1 MTYLLITVV
10 AIALAFAVYWF
21 ALRGRGDAPALGEG
35 KRPEALPPAA
45 SDKPTLQQKLDQ
57 RRGQMKG
64 ELPAPAVEAPP
75 PSSGKPSAAGTPAT
89 AKPGEAAEAPL
100 SSKPAPVSEGGAVEV
115 PAPAVTLEA
124 PVLEAAPP
132 PLSLRAPKTAAA
144 SRDAVRDLRKGLSR
158 SREGFF
164 GRLVALVSGR
174 ASIDPALVDELEEV
188 LVSADVGVK
197 GTTKILERLR
207 EVVGREGASD
217 PGQVW
222 EALRAEATR
231 MLERG
236 SGGLTSSAR
245 PTVVMLVGVNG
256 AGKTTTIGKLATK
269 LKGEGKKVVL
279 AAGDTFRAAAVQQLE
294 AWGKRVGCEVVR
306 GKDGAD
312 PASVAFE
319 AVQKGKAE
327 GADLVLIDTAGR
339 LQTKAPLME
348 ELRKVARTLG
358 KAADGAPHE
367 VWLVL
372 DATTGQNALSQAKQ
386 FGETLPLTGLVL
398 TKLDGT
404 AKGGIV
410 LSICEEMG
418 VPVRYIGLGERAD
431 DLHEFVPSEFVEALF
446 GDAGRAQ
453 DAA

>member
-10 AIALAFAVYWF
+10 AIALAVAVYWF
-21 ALRGRGDAPALGEG
+21 ALRGRPPEIGEG
-35 KRPEALPPAA
+35 KRPEALPPAT
-45 SDKPTLQQKLDQ
+45 SDKPTLQQKLEQ
-57 RRGQMKG
+57 RREQMKG
-64 ELPAPAVEAPP
+64 EPPPAAAPKEPEAPAADEAAPAAVEAPAAAAPLVVPPPAAADEPLPAAAATPAP
-75 PSSGKPSAAGTPAT
+75 PSARPA
-89 AKPGEAAEAPL
+89 
-100 SSKPAPVSEGGAVEV
+100 
-115 PAPAVTLEA
+115 
-124 PVLEAAPP
+124 
-132 PLSLRAPKTAAA
+132 KTADA

-164 GRLVALVSGR
+164 GRLVALVSGK
-174 ASIDPALVDELEEV
+174 STIDPALVDELEEV
-188 LVSADVGVK
+188 LVGADVGVK

-207 EVVGREGASD
+207 EAVGRDGAGD
-217 PGQVW
+217 PGRVW
-222 EALRAEATR
+222 EALRGEATR
-231 MLERG
+231 MLDRG
-236 SGGLTSSAR
+236 AGGVDLRAR

-269 LKGEGKKVVL
+269 FKAEGRRVVL

-319 AVQKGKAE
+319 AAQRAKAE

-358 KAADGAPHE
+358 KAAEGAPHE
-367 VWLVL
+367 TWLVL

-386 FGETLPLTGLVL
+386 FGETLPLTGIVL

-410 LSICEEMG
+410 LSISEEMG

-431 DLHEFVPSEFVEALF
+431 DLHEFVPAEFVEALF
-446 GDAGRAQ
+446 GDAGRTQ

>member
-21 ALRGRGDAPALGEG
+21 ALRGRGDAPELGAG

-75 PSSGKPSAAGTPAT
+75 PSSGAPGAPGAT
-89 AKPGEAAEAPL
+89 AEAP
-100 SSKPAPVSEGGAVEV
+100 SSKPAPASEGGAVEV
-115 PAPAVTLEA
+115 PAAAATVEA
-124 PVLEAAPP
+124 PVSEAPALPP
-132 PLSLRAPKTAAA
+132 ALSVRAPKTAAA

-174 ASIDPALVDELEEV
+174 TSIDPALVDELEEV

-207 EVVGREGASD
+207 EVVGREGAGN

-236 SGGLTSSAR
+236 SGGLTSNAR

-269 LKGEGKKVVL
+269 LKGEGKQVVL

-327 GADLVLIDTAGR
+327 GVDIVLIDTAGR

>member
-1 MTYLLITVV
+1 MTFLLITILV
-10 AIALAFAVYWF
+10 AAALFAAYWF
-21 ALRGRGDAPALGEG
+21 ALRNRAPELGEG
-35 KRPEALPPAA
+35 KQPEKLPPAP

-57 RRGQMKG
+57 RREQMKG
-64 ELPAPAVEAPP
+64 EKGDKAEKAEPPAATKAAPEPPPSEKAPPASAPASPEATPPPVPAEAPP
-75 PSSGKPSAAGTPAT
+75 PSEKAPPTPALAPPSA
-89 AKPGEAAEAPL
+89 
-100 SSKPAPVSEGGAVEV
+100 
-115 PAPAVTLEA
+115 
-124 PVLEAAPP
+124 
-132 PLSLRAPKTAAA
+132 RAPRSAAA
-144 SRDAVRDLRKGLSR
+144 ARDAVRDLRKGLSR

-164 GRLVALVSGR
+164 GRLVALVSGK
-174 ASIDPALVDELEEV
+174 AAIDPALVDELEEV

-207 EVVGREGASD
+207 EVVGRDGAGD
-217 PGQVW
+217 PDRVW
-222 EALRAEATR
+222 EALRGEATR
-231 MLERG
+231 MLEH
-236 SGGLTSSAR
+236 GGGRLELRAR
-245 PTVVMLVGVNG
+245 PMVVMLVGVNG

-269 LKGEGKKVVL
+269 LKGEGLRVVL

-294 AWGKRVGCEVVR
+294 AWGKRVGCDVVR

-319 AVQKGKAE
+319 AVQKAKAD

-358 KAADGAPHE
+358 KASEGAPHE
-367 VWLVL
+367 TWLVL

-410 LSICEEMG
+410 LSISEEMG

-431 DLHEFVPSEFVEALF
+431 DLHEFVASEFVEALF

>member
-1 MTYLLITVV
+1 
-10 AIALAFAVYWF
+10 VYWF
-21 ALRGRGDAPALGEG
+21 ALRRPPELEQG
-35 KRPEALPPAA
+35 KRPEALPPAT
-45 SDKPTLQQKLDQ
+45 SDKPTLQQKLEQ
-57 RRGQMKG
+57 RRDQMKG
-64 ELPAPAVEAPP
+64 EAPEPTAKAPEAAPAAPAAP
-75 PSSGKPSAAGTPAT
+75 AAGAPLVV
-89 AKPGEAAEAPL
+89 PPAEAPGAEP
-100 SSKPAPVSEGGAVEV
+100 SSPA
-115 PAPAVTLEA
+115 APAA
-124 PVLEAAPP
+124 SAPP
-132 PLSLRAPKTAAA
+132 SPRPARTAAA
-144 SRDAVRDLRKGLSR
+144 SRDAVRDLRRGLSR

-164 GRLVALVSGR
+164 GRLVALVSGKS
-174 ASIDPALVDELEEV
+174 AIDPALVDELEEV
-188 LVSADVGVK
+188 LVGADVGVK

-207 EVVGREGASD
+207 EVVGRDGAGD
-217 PGQVW
+217 PDRVW
-222 EALRAEATR
+222 EALRGEATR
-231 MLERG
+231 MLDRG
-236 SGGLTSSAR
+236 VGGVELRGR

-269 LKGEGKKVVL
+269 FKAEGRKVVL

-319 AVQKGKAE
+319 AVQRAKNE

-358 KAADGAPHE
+358 KAAEGAPHE
-367 VWLVL
+367 TWLVL

-431 DLHEFVPSEFVEALF
+431 DLHEFVPAEFVEALF
-446 GDAGRAQ
+446 GDAGRTQ

>member
-10 AIALAFAVYWF
+10 AIALAVAVYWF
-21 ALRGRGDAPALGEG
+21 ALRGPGAPELGEG
-35 KRPEALPPAA
+35 ERPNALPPAP
-45 SDKPTLQQKLDQ
+45 SDKPTLQQKLEQ
-57 RRGQMKG
+57 RREQMKG
-64 ELPAPAVEAPP
+64 ELPPAEPLVPVPVERPADEAAAPP
-75 PSSGKPSAAGTPAT
+75 ASEKAA
-89 AKPGEAAEAPL
+89 PGDA
-100 SSKPAPVSEGGAVEV
+100 
-115 PAPAVTLEA
+115 
-124 PVLEAAPP
+124 AAPP
-132 PLSLRAPKTAAA
+132 PGEAPDEAPASPAAPSARPPKSADASLA
-144 SRDAVRDLRKGLSR
+144 AVRDLRKGLAR

-174 ASIDPALVDELEEV
+174 TSIDPALVDELEEV
-188 LVSADVGVK
+188 LVGADVGVK
-197 GTTKILERLR
+197 GTTKILDRLR
-207 EVVGREGASD
+207 EVVGREGAGD
-217 PGQVW
+217 PGRVW
-222 EALRAEATR
+222 EALRGEATR

-236 SGGLTSSAR
+236 GGGVQFATR

-269 LKGEGKKVVL
+269 FKAENRRVVL

-294 AWGKRVGCEVVR
+294 AWGKRVGCDVVR

-319 AVQKGKAE
+319 AAQKGKAE

-358 KAADGAPHE
+358 KAVEGAPHE
-367 VWLVL
+367 TWLVL

-431 DLHEFVPSEFVEALF
+431 DLHEFVPAEFVEALF
-446 GDAGRAQ
+446 GDAGRTQ

>member
-10 AIALAFAVYWF
+10 AIALAVAVYWF
-21 ALRGRGDAPALGEG
+21 ALRRPPELGEG
-35 KRPEALPPAA
+35 KRPEALPPATG
-45 SDKPTLQQKLDQ
+45 DKPTLQQKLEQ
-57 RRGQMKG
+57 RREQMKG
-64 ELPAPAVEAPP
+64 ETPETTAKAPETPPVGATAAKAPEPVVVEAP
-75 PSSGKPSAAGTPAT
+75 
-89 AKPGEAAEAPL
+89 
-100 SSKPAPVSEGGAVEV
+100 V
-115 PAPAVTLEA
+115 EA
-124 PVLEAAPP
+124 PVGAPAETPASVEAPTALAPP
-132 PLSLRAPKTAAA
+132 SPRPARSAAA
-144 SRDAVRDLRKGLSR
+144 SRDAVRDLRRGLSR

-164 GRLVALVSGR
+164 GRLVALVSGK
-174 ASIDPALVDELEEV
+174 STIDPALVDELEEV
-188 LVSADVGVK
+188 LVGADVGVK

-207 EVVGREGASD
+207 EVVGRDGAGD
-217 PGQVW
+217 PGRVW
-222 EALRAEATR
+222 EALRGEATR
-231 MLERG
+231 MLDRGVERVELRG
-236 SGGLTSSAR
+236 R

-269 LKGEGKKVVL
+269 FKAEGRRVVL

-319 AVQKGKAE
+319 AVQRAKAE

-358 KAADGAPHE
+358 KATDGAPHE
-367 VWLVL
+367 TWLVL

-431 DLHEFVPSEFVEALF
+431 DLHEFVPAEFVEALF
-446 GDAGRAQ
+446 GDAGRTQ